1 MMQDQ
6 SNTNYYDAIVV
17 GSGISGGWAT
27 KILAEGGM
35 KTLML
40 ERGRML
46 RHGEYPTAGLDPWDM
61 PNRGVLTPEQNQ
73 EYNKQTRTGWISF
86 DNKDMFVKDVNNPY
100 DEDKR
105 FDWIRGYQVGGRS
118 ITWGRQT
125 YRLSDLDFEAN
136 AKEGIGVD
144 WPIRY
149 KDLAPWYDYVEKYV
163 GISGQAMGL
172 PHLPDGQ
179 FLPPM
184 ELNCVEQHTKE
195 IIESTFDSR
204 YLTIGRVTNLTQ
216 QHNGRGPCQYRNRCI
231 RGCPYSGYFSS
242 LSSTI
247 PDAEKSGNLT
257 IRANSVVLSVIYDE
271 STGKAS
277 GVRIVDAET
286 KETHEFFAKVIFLNA
301 SAIGSTSILMNSISD
316 RFPNGMGNDSDQLGR
331 NLMDHHYR
339 VGAMGFI
346 DGFEDKYYKGR
357 RPNGIYIPRFRN
369 LDEATKRD
377 DYLRGFGYQ
386 GGAGR
391 AGFDQSAYTDG
402 YGAEYKEQ
410 LMKPGPWSMSLV
422 GFGEMLP
429 DPSNRVYL
437 NHDKKDPYGMPTV
450 TFDCEFKDNELA
462 MRKDMKTSAAEMLEA
477 AGFRD
482 VREYDDLGAPGLGI
496 HEMGTARMGH
506 DPKTSVLNKW
516 NQVHGAENVF
526 VTDGAAMTSSACQN
540 PSLTYMALTAR
551 AAHYAL
557 DQVKKKNL

>member
-1 MMQDQ
+1 MQNQ
-6 SNTNYYDAIVV
+6 LKTNSYDAIVV
-17 GSGISGGWAT
+17 GSGISGGWSA
-27 KILAEGGM
+27 KILTEGGL

-40 ERGRML
+40 ERGRMIQ
-46 RHGEYPTAGLDPWDM
+46 HGQYPTAGLDPWDI
-61 PNRGVLTPEQNQ
+61 PYRGALTPETLKDY
-73 EYNKQTRTGWISF
+73 EKQSRTGWINYVNQ
-86 DNKDMFVKDVNNPY
+86 DLFVKDVENPY

-149 KDLAPWYDYVEKYV
+149 KDIAPWYDYVEKYV

-195 IIESTFDSR
+195 KIESSFDNR

-216 QHNGRGPCQYRNRCI
+216 EHNGRGPCQYRNRCN

-247 PDAEKSGNLT
+247 PDAEKTGNLT
-257 IRANSVVLSVIYDE
+257 IRANSVVHSIIYDE
-271 STGKAS
+271 TTGKAS
-277 GVRIVDAET
+277 GVRVVDAET
-286 KETHEFFAKVIFLNA
+286 KETHEFFANIVFLNA
-301 SAIGSTSILMNSISD
+301 SAIGSTAILLNSTSD
-316 RFPNGMGNDSDQLGR
+316 RYPNGLGNDSDQLGR

-339 VGAMGFI
+339 IGAMGFI
-346 DGFEDKYYKGR
+346 DGFDDKYYNGR
-357 RPNGIYIPRFRN
+357 RPNGVYIPRFRN
-369 LDEATKRD
+369 VNEATRRN

-386 GGAGR
+386 GGASR
-391 AGFDQSAYTDG
+391 ASHDQSEYTEG
-402 YGAEYKEQ
+402 YGAEFKDKM
-410 LMKPGPWSMSLV
+410 MKPGPWHMSLV

-429 DPSNRVYL
+429 DPSNRLYL
-437 NHDKKDPYGMPTV
+437 NQDKKDPYGIPMV
-450 TFDCEFKDNELA
+450 TFACEFKENELN
-462 MRKDMKTSAAEMLEA
+462 MRKDMKASAGEMLEA
-477 AGFRD
+477 AGFRN
-482 VREYDDLGAPGLGI
+482 VREYDDPGAPGLGI

-506 DPKTSVLNKW
+506 NSKTSVLNKW

-526 VTDGAAMTSSACQN
+526 VTDGACMTSSACQN

-557 DQVKKKNL
+557 DQLKKKNL